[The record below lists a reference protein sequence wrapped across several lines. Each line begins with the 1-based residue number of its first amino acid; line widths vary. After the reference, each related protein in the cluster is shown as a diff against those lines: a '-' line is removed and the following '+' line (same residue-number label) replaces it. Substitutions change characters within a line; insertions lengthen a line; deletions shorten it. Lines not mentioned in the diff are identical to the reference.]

1 MNHDRKKQEKK
12 HKIFAYI
19 IISLICCMI
28 LLAFIGCK
36 TQQTPVVTNTD
47 ITERTEQDVLR
58 DTIIKEKPDSATI
71 TALFKCDSLNNVLLD
86 EINTIQ
92 GDRIKPSINI
102 THNDDGSIN
111 VDFNCKEDSLEHEI
125 QIRDKIIK
133 ELRSK
138 KEQVPVY
145 IEKEQSKFLVNSGI
159 ALWVIIALLIVAV
172 IVGIILKIK
181 K

>member
-1 MNHDRKKQEKK
+1 MTRNSN
-12 HKIFAYI
+12 ILPILFAI
-19 IISLICCMI
+19 ILGCMI

-36 TQQTPVVTNTD
+36 SQQTPVITNTD

-86 EINTIQ
+86 EINTMH

-102 THNDDGSIN
+102 TKNDDGSVN
-111 VDFNCKEDSLEHEI
+111 VDFNCKEDSLQLEI

-133 ELRSK
+133 ELRSQK
-138 KEQVPVY
+138 KQVPVY
-145 IEKEQSKFLVNSGI
+145 IEKEQSQFLVNSGI
-159 ALWVIIALLIVAV
+159 ALWVLIVLFV
-172 IVGIILKIK
+172 IAAIIGIVIK
-181 K
+181 FAK

>member
-1 MNHDRKKQEKK
+1 MTRNSN
-12 HKIFAYI
+12 ILPILFAI
-19 IISLICCMI
+19 IVGCII

-36 TQQTPVVTNTD
+36 TQQTPVIENTD

-86 EINTIQ
+86 EINTMQ

-102 THNDDGSIN
+102 TKNDDGSVN
-111 VDFNCKEDSLEHEI
+111 VDFNCKEDSLELEI

-145 IEKEQSKFLVNSGI
+145 IEKEQSQFLVNSGI
-159 ALWVIIALLIVAV
+159 ALWVLIALFIIAVIIGIV
-172 IVGIILKIK
+172 IK
-181 K
+181 FAK